1 MRKTPAR
8 IRSGAL
14 ALATLLAFS
23 AQQALAQASGGAAAN
38 QASQGQAAAQLELI
52 PAKGPVAE
60 NIRVVAAGLPANA
73 KAVVLGGTDP
83 QKLAPLAEENADAEG
98 NFRAM
103 VSVPDTAQYGSDFY
117 FALKIGDAIIGP
129 AAYRVEA
136 RKPDPA

>member
-1 MRKTPAR
+1 MRTTPAR

-14 ALATLLAFS
+14 ALAILLAFS
-23 AQQALAQASGGAAAN
+23 AEQALAQSGGGAGAN
-38 QASQGQAAAQLELI
+38 QAAQGQAAQLELI

-60 NIRVVAAGLPANA
+60 NVRVVAAGLPANA
-73 KAVVLGGTDP
+73 KAVVLGGADP
-83 QKLAPLAEENADAEG
+83 QKLAPLAEENADAAG

-117 FALKIGDAIIGP
+117 FALKVGDAIIGP

>member
-14 ALATLLAFS
+14 AVAALLACS
-23 AQQALAQASGGAAAN
+23 AEQALAQSGGGAGAT
-38 QASQGQAAAQLELI
+38 QATQGQAAQLELI
-52 PAKGPVAE
+52 PATGPVAE
-60 NIRVVAAGLPANA
+60 NVRVVAAGLPANA
-73 KAVVLGGTDP
+73 KAIVLGGADP
-83 QKLAPLAEENADAEG
+83 QKLAPLAEENADAAG
-98 NFRAM
+98 NFRTM

-117 FALKIGDAIIGP
+117 FALKVGDAIIGP